1 MCKKIKIVDIFSGIG
16 GLSYGFEI
24 NDLFQIVF
32 ANDIDKKAAYGYSL
46 NYKKQIFLTA
56 IYLI

>member
-32 ANDIDKKAAYGYSL
+32 ANDIVKKAAYG
-46 NYKKQIFLTA
+46 
-56 IYLI
+56 